1 VKKKRYAKR
10 PRVEGYQRGVKM
22 GSIDVMDTEI
32 GVKLRKARLLSEAV
46 AWYDSMDFTTRKMI
60 LDWIQIDQLTG
71 KGIDSDGDELGTY
84 SFLTEILSGGR
95 KKFGDHYTLNDTGA
109 FYRGMFVVVL
119 KDSFV
124 VDSDQAVK
132 EDGTNLFYKYGD
144 NIVGLTD
151 ENLAK
156 LIAVLREKYIAF
168 ARRMLD
174 ID

>member
-1 VKKKRYAKR
+1 MA
-10 PRVEGYQRGVKM
+10 
-22 GSIDVMDTEI
+22 SIDVMGTEI
-32 GVKLRKARLLSEAV
+32 GVKLRKAKLLSQAV
-46 AWYDSMDFTTRKMI
+46 AWYDAMNYETIRMI
-60 LDWIQIDQLTG
+60 LNWIQQDQLTD

-84 SFLTEILSGGR
+84 SFMTEILSGGR

-109 FYRGMFVVVL
+109 FYQGMYVTVL
-119 KDSFV
+119 KDSFI
-124 VDSDQAVK
+124 VDSDKALK

-151 ENLAK
+151 ENMAK
-156 LIAVLREKYIAF
+156 LQAVIRDKYIAF